1 MNIDEALLLADEVNP
16 MLVAHRRIFGAA
28 VVLATKVREQHAG
41 IEALRKDADRYRYLR
56 NRSPAVV
63 LDRFGQEAGVWID
76 MESDEGR
83 LVLLTGDDADTA
95 IDAEIAKQRTPA

>member
-1 MNIDEALLLADEVNP
+1 MNIDEALLV
-16 MLVAHRRIFGAA
+16 R
-28 VVLATKVREQHAG
+28 VLATEVREQHAE

>member
-1 MNIDEALLLADEVNP
+1 MNIDEALLV
-16 MLVAHRRIFGAA
+16 R
-28 VVLATKVREQHAG
+28 VLATKVREQHAE
-41 IEALRKDADRYRYLR
+41 IEALRKDAARYRYLR

-63 LDRFGQEAGVWID
+63 LDRFGQDAGVWID

>member
-1 MNIDEALLLADEVNP
+1 MNIDEALLLADEVNL

-28 VVLATKVREQHAG
+28 VVLAAKVREQHAG

-83 LVLLTGDDADTA
+83 LVLLTGDDADA
-95 IDAEIAKQRTPA
+95 EIDAEIAKQRTPA

>member
-28 VVLATKVREQHAG
+28 VVLAAKVREQHAE
-41 IEALRKDADRYRYLR
+41 IEALRKDAARYRYLR

-63 LDRFGQEAGVWID
+63 LVCFGQEAGVWID

-83 LVLLTGDDADTA
+83 LILLTGDDADTA

>member
-16 MLVAHRRIFGAA
+16 MFVAHRGIFGAA
-28 VVLATKVREQHAG
+28 VVLAAKVREQHAE
-41 IEALRKDADRYRYLR
+41 IEALRKDAARYRYLR

-95 IDAEIAKQRTPA
+95 VDAAMGKQGEST

>member
-1 MNIDEALLLADEVNP
+1 MNIDEALLVADD
-16 MLVAHRRIFGAA
+16 AHTGFMDHLEGLR
-28 VVLATKVREQHAG
+28 VLATKVREQHAE

-95 IDAEIAKQRTPA
+95 VDAAMSKQGEST

>member
-1 MNIDEALLLADEVNP
+1 MNIDEALLLADEVNL

-28 VVLATKVREQHAG
+28 VVLAAKVREQHAG